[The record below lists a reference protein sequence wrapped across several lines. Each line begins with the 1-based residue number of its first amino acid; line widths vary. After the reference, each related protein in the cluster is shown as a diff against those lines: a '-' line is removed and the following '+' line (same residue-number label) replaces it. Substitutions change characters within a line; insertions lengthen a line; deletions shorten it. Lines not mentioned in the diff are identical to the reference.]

1 MNNSSTIFTQ
11 YFKYDASIHVNLI
24 VFNISSSSL
33 HFDLWLPFNRG
44 LLRTRLTEFPYDTPL
59 FINLIYRSPSSLS
72 VSLFGQLMDYTN
84 NPVLIPPSS
93 TSSLSFNTFVPFRSI
108 SWSYEQAPS
117 GRYSMISNENFYFF
131 TTIACCAFMQH
142 DERFKRD
149 LANLDTCQ
157 CKFS

>member
-1 MNNSSTIFTQ
+1 LNNSSTIFTQ

-117 GRYSMISNENFYFF
+117 GRY
-131 TTIACCAFMQH
+131 
-142 DERFKRD
+142 
-149 LANLDTCQ
+149 
-157 CKFS
+157 